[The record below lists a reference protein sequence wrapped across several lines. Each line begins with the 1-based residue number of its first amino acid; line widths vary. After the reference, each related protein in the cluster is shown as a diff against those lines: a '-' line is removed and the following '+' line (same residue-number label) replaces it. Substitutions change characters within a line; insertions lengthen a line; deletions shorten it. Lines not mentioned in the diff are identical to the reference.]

1 MNETI
6 ELVKAILDH
15 VEEAITG
22 NQVPALMTEIR
33 LARRIMKNMKFY
45 DAVDAVKVIFEGGE
59 DAC

>member
-15 VEEAITG
+15 VEQAISG

-33 LARRIMKNMKFY
+33 LARLIMRNMKIY
-45 DAVDAVKVIFEGGE
+45 DAVDALHAIFEEGE
-59 DAC
+59 ESC